1 MSSLGSLLLFLYS
14 NYIEQREYCRSIL
27 GCNLKPRHH
36 HHHHQPRTPR
46 VTGASTIAS
55 KPKATWG
62 PPPSGRNTLT
72 HTHTNHADSASAGWS
87 LVPHIPQLDPLLLHR
102 VPLNRRIAS
111 TVLRIPLDST
121 FGECNCC
128 GADSESIILAV
139 SGRRQEKQTTLRRCH
154 CLRYSACLLQY
165 PTSNHSSLFESPE
178 TFSDYQRRHLDYYPR
193 KSGESPSPSPKQDA
207 RYQYL
212 GSTRR
217 GTSKGTSLSAFPTAI
232 VWVLFGA
239 SCVPFPPSTTLYL
252 GTAPEA
258 PLAGQ
263 FLRQHY
269 WLSVGR

>member
-1 MSSLGSLLLFLYS
+1 MSSLVSLLLFLYS

-27 GCNLKPRHH
+27 GCHLKPR

-62 PPPSGRNTLT
+62 TPPSGRNTLT
-72 HTHTNHADSASAGWS
+72 HHTNHADSASAEWS
-87 LVPHIPQLDPLLLHR
+87 LVPHIPQLGPLLLHR

-165 PTSNHSSLFESPE
+165 PTSNYSSLFESPKHIRITNDAILIIILE
-178 TFSDYQRRHLDYYPR
+178 SPGNRRRRRRNKTLATSTWAVLAEVLPKVPLSPLFPPPLCGYSSVPLAYLFHPVRHSTLVQPQRRL
-193 KSGESPSPSPKQDA
+193 
-207 RYQYL
+207 
-212 GSTRR
+212 
-217 GTSKGTSLSAFPTAI
+217 
-232 VWVLFGA
+232 
-239 SCVPFPPSTTLYL
+239 
-252 GTAPEA
+252 
-258 PLAGQ
+258 
-263 FLRQHY
+263 
-269 WLSVGR
+269 